1 MRRFYFLLLCLGLF
15 SQCHEPT
22 GDWIIIQENSI
33 IPQPAKAAVK
43 KGVNLD
49 LSRGFKFQTKGAD
62 FQALIEVFQTNLWLL
77 TDLDQS
83 ATVDHPITI
92 ELVVDKELPAETYQL
107 FIHDKVTINGGSY
120 EAIAMAMTSLLQLI
134 GEDLSW
140 PGIEMIDQPDSDY
153 RALML
158 DLARAWHDIPTLEQ
172 MITLC
177 SWYKIR
183 YLHLHLTDDQSF
195 TIPSDYFPELPT
207 PNRHYT
213 KEQIAHL
220 NTYAQARGVT
230 LVPEIDVPGHASPF
244 IKAMPKRFGLADV
257 NANSYTLNMG
267 KEGVY
272 TALDSLIEELA
283 ALFPASPYIH
293 IGGDEVNPNGM
304 AEDPTVQ
311 AYLAEKKLE
320 SIEDLYRHFIIR
332 LHESVKKQGK
342 QTLVWEGFGPEGTV
356 EMPKD
361 IIVMAWET
369 SHYRPAAL
377 LEDGFTVINASFKPL
392 YVVNNRRWPVQY
404 IYEDWHKYKWENWD
418 SNIDPSFQGMLVE
431 PNEKVIGG
439 SMLAWEQQQYKQ
451 LPSLRHRL
459 AAMSERLWRNY
470 KGNWSN
476 FALRLVRT
484 NEQLERLIHPFTVK
498 TAGRLFPGA
507 DDSNFTEHLW
517 FDSILQLQLPPT
529 LSNIQIHYTLDGT
542 PPTPADAIWDKD
554 LALDKNTDF
563 RAQAF
568 LANGTAVG
576 HTLIRDYR
584 LHPISYQADSLF
596 ADLAPNSWERKK
608 FSEELKIVLLQNGGG
623 KTIRYT
629 LDGSPPN
636 LQSPTYAQPI
646 QITQSTRLI
655 AQLYG
660 EEEQA
665 IGEPLRESFTYV
677 KQEASLTTAKP
688 TTASN
693 EEFEPGLAR
702 LVTDGM
708 IERWDHWWEKKNGDN
723 WIQVD
728 LENPTKVKELKVYT
742 FWDNYR
748 YYQYT
753 IELSLDG
760 QKWSTVV
767 DFSKNTSL
775 AKPDGYVHQIP
786 ATETQYIRLNVLHNS
801 ANPVLHIV
809 ELAAF

>member
-1 MRRFYFLLLCLGLF
+1 M
-15 SQCHEPT
+15 E
-22 GDWIIIQENSI
+22 ENPI
-33 IPQPAKAAVK
+33 IPQPAKIAKNEGVK
-43 KGVNLD
+43 LD
-49 LSRGFKFQTKGAD
+49 LKRGFDFQTKGD
-62 FQALIEVFQTNLWLL
+62 NFQVLIDVFQTNFWLL
-77 TDLDQS
+77 TDLDPT
-83 ATVDHPITI
+83 ATVDDPIAI
-92 ELVVDKELPAETYQL
+92 ELGLDKKLSAETYQL
-107 FIHDKVTINGGSY
+107 SIDDRVTIKGGSY
-120 EAIAMAMTSLLQLI
+120 EAIAMATTSLLQLI
-134 GEDLSW
+134 GEDLTW
-140 PGIEMIDQPDSDY
+140 PGVEIRDQPDSDY

-195 TIPSDYFPELPT
+195 TIPSDYFPQLPT

-220 NTYAQARGVT
+220 NEYAHARGVV
-230 LVPEIDVPGHASPF
+230 LIPEIDVPGHASPF
-244 IKAMPKRFGLADV
+244 IKAMPERFGLADV
-257 NANSYTLNMG
+257 STNSYTLNMG

-293 IGGDEVNPNGM
+293 IGSDEVNPNGM
-304 AEDPTVQ
+304 AEDPAVQ

-342 QTLVWEGFGPEGTV
+342 QTVVWEGFGPAGTV
-356 EMPKD
+356 DMPKD

-369 SHYRPAAL
+369 SHYRPGAL
-377 LEDGFTVINASFKPL
+377 LEDGFTIINASFKPL

-418 SNIDPSFQGMLVE
+418 SNVDPSFPGIIVK

-439 SMLAWEQQQYKQ
+439 SMLAWEQRQHKQ

-459 AAMSERLWRNY
+459 AAMSERLWQNDP
-470 KGNWSN
+470 GAWSN
-476 FALRLVRT
+476 FSQRLAHT
-484 NEQLERLIHPFTVK
+484 DQQLERLLHPFTVK
-498 TAGRLFPGA
+498 TSGRLFPGT

-517 FDSILQLQLPPT
+517 FDSILQVQLTPT
-529 LSNIQIHYTLDGT
+529 LSNIQIHYTLDGS
-542 PPTPADAIWDKD
+542 PPTPADALWNKN

-584 LHPISYQADSLF
+584 LHPISYLADNLF
-596 ADLAPNSWERKK
+596 ADLRPNSWAQNK
-608 FSEELKIVLLQNGGG
+608 FSEELTLQLAQSGRG

-629 LDGSPPN
+629 LDGSIPT
-636 LQSPTYAQPI
+636 LQSSLYTKAI
-646 QITQSTRLI
+646 QTKASIRLA
-655 AQLYG
+655 AQLFG
-660 EEEQA
+660 EAENP
-665 IGEPLRESFTYV
+665 IGEPLRENFIFV
-677 KQEASLTTAKP
+677 KKEPSLTTAKP
-688 TTASN
+688 TSASN
-693 EEFEPGLAR
+693 EDFEPGLAR
-702 LVTDGM
+702 LVTDGL
-708 IERWDHWWEKKNGDN
+708 IERWDHWWEKKNGNN

-728 LENPTKVKELKVYT
+728 LEKPTKIKELKVYT

-753 IELSLDG
+753 IELSPDG
-760 QKWSTVV
+760 QNWRTVV
-767 DFSKNTSL
+767 DFSQNVDL
-775 AKPDGYVHQIP
+775 ASPDGYVHSIP
-786 ATETQYIRLNVLHNS
+786 ETDAQYIRLNVLHNS
-801 ANPVLHIV
+801 ANPALHIV

>member
-1 MRRFYFLLLCLGLF
+1 MRRFYFLLLSLAFF
-15 SQCHEPT
+15 SQCNQPAV
-22 GDWIIIQENSI
+22 DWIITQENSI

-43 KGVNLD
+43 KGVKLD
-49 LSRGFKFQTKGAD
+49 LSRGFQFKTKGAD

-83 ATVDHPITI
+83 VTVDDPIVI
-92 ELVVDKELPAETYQL
+92 ELAVDKELSAETYQL
-107 FIHDKVTINGGSY
+107 SIHDKVNISGGSY
-120 EAIAMAMTSLLQLI
+120 EAIAMATTSLLQLI

-140 PGIEMIDQPDSDY
+140 PGVEIIDQPDSDY

-195 TIPSDYFPELPT
+195 TIPSDYFPQLPT

-220 NTYAQARGVT
+220 NEYAHARGVI

-244 IKAMPKRFGLADV
+244 IKAMPERFGLTDV
-257 NANSYTLNMG
+257 GANSYTLNIG

-304 AEDPTVQ
+304 AEDPAVQ
-311 AYLAEKKLE
+311 AYLAQENIS
-320 SIEDLYRHFIIR
+320 SIEDLYRHFIVR

-418 SNIDPSFQGMLVE
+418 SNVDPSFQGILVE

-439 SMLAWEQQQYKQ
+439 SMLAWEQRQYKQ

-459 AAMSERLWRNY
+459 AAMSERLWRNDR
-470 KGNWSN
+470 GDWSN
-476 FALRLVRT
+476 FAQRLAHT
-484 NEQLERLIHPFTVK
+484 DEQLERLLHPFTVK
-498 TAGRLFPGA
+498 TSGRLYPGT

-517 FDSILQLQLPPT
+517 FDSILQLQLIPA
-529 LSNIQIHYTLDGT
+529 LANIQIHYTLDGT
-542 PPTPADAIWDKD
+542 PPTPSAALWDKD
-554 LALDKNTDF
+554 LALDRNTDF

-568 LANGTAVG
+568 LANGRTVG

-584 LHPISYQADSLF
+584 LHPISYQADNLF
-596 ADLAPNSWERKK
+596 ADLPPNSWERKK
-608 FSEELKIVLLQNGGG
+608 FSAELTIRLAQNGRG

-629 LDGSPPN
+629 LDGSIPN
-636 LQSPTYAQPI
+636 LQSLVYTKPI
-646 QITQSTRLI
+646 QTTASIRLA

-660 EEEQA
+660 EEGNP
-665 IGEPLRESFTYV
+665 IGEPLRENFTFV
-677 KQEASLTTAKP
+677 KKEPSLTTAKP
-688 TTASN
+688 TVASN

-702 LVTDGM
+702 LVTDGL
-708 IERWDHWWEKKNGDN
+708 IERWDHWWEKKNGNN

-728 LENPTKVKELKVYT
+728 LEQPTKIKALKVYT

-753 IELSLDG
+753 IDLSLDG
-760 QKWSTVV
+760 QNWRTLV
-767 DFSKNTSL
+767 DFSKNRSL
-775 AKPDGYVHQIP
+775 ASPDGYVHQIQ
-786 ATETQYIRLNVLHNS
+786 ETNAQYIRLNVLHNS
-801 ANPVLHIV
+801 ANPALHIV